1 MPKKGDILLNCYNEF
16 PEYYETYKNRLREL
30 EREFLHAKNDKE
42 DYLEDVIKEF
52 AEKENSL
59 VMKFYEIELIHKSR
73 INGVRDEY
81 TDHFTI
87 LQKDTLEHNQNVDEL
102 YLEED
107 RIFESILTQFE
118 DRKAEAFNTYLN
130 LTKENDYQID
140 REMKVHKNFIDIEA
154 EKLDAKFIEYQ
165 DLNSTLANK
174 LLWTMEK
181 AKNSLSKLTTSL
193 LEEGAN
199 NKEYLDETIDLSLTH
214 LNDSREAMAAL
225 FKTSTANFEKE
236 RNNIR
241 AISKEKRKPH
251 SELNQKMIQT
261 FVKQIR
267 EVNYNRNSFDK
278 MIKKE
283 LELSISRLY
292 PKIIESDATSN
303 LDDLKKYILQK
314 EIIENKAEYLLS
326 RSQSMSDLLISKYQ
340 NEIKKIKIDSF
351 KRFEEINL
359 AYETPAAFF
368 QNSINTY
375 SNFAFYFQETYEDL
389 YRMLS
394 SFKQY
399 NKEYIKYKADY
410 IHTSQK
416 SFEDYKINLLV
427 KVNEITNNLT
437 EYISRIDKLSHD
449 IVTLESYNRLEIAEI
464 KKRMENLDVFG
475 DYQKYIASLEN
486 DQFFAMFQH
495 SKNIEKIQIESN
507 YKNNLL
513 DINREVLLMNQNKLE
528 FNQYQDYMIK
538 LANHER
544 DVQEH
549 AHLRKIEESKAL
561 YRQKID
567 QALTMSA
574 LAKHKIIF
582 NARKTNYG
590 YAQSYI
596 TYLQN
601 ERKNNS
607 VGSHE
612 VVDFVNHVQKI
623 IDVNISQTNSVKNY
637 LHTSSE
643 DHLFVRALER
653 DKNDLLMQIDNT
665 SEKKNRICNKACDV
679 YQRDIDSY
687 RKEFNAMLNK
697 RHYALKKQLLL
708 LDNEAINE
716 VMRNSEAGLYQ
727 EITYTIEFI
736 YKQISDI
743 AYKYQIP
750 KSIKKIDNYSQLLLE
765 KFLVKNQKTFRRPI
779 TTKNILKSKRR
790 LDKYYIETLV
800 LLERFNEFI
809 SKELSIILDTATK
822 NDRLFIA
829 NTLKKATITKN
840 IISIEY
846 EKLEFQ
852 ALKNEKSMKKQ
863 LNILSKRS
871 NSLNNLYKN
880 QVKDINLEYLNKV
893 KKSDE
898 IASIIYKKFTK
909 IVHTNNKEMNSMLK
923 YMDKLIIKE
932 NKQLHSQYDK
942 FRKVLERL
950 EVENQLGTV
959 KEIAYINTLYDNRYQ
974 DASKTIGVL
983 EDRINYLPVVRKNSY
998 MAIKKEKNELQI
1010 IKTKELNK
1018 RFAEI
1023 EKDKFVSR
1031 PKYLDEI
1038 ENVKKRLPSDYIQLY
1053 GEIQKVEYDYLS
1065 QFIGINAEY
1074 DKNYQDYL
1082 SSQTGNNELL
1092 QSKSPLYMPF
1102 DNMRNYFDVMLK
1114 QTNQTYKD
1122 TLQKSKNTREEL
1134 KKQAT
1139 RSQQKQDRII
1149 NI

>member
-30 EREFLHAKNDKE
+30 EREFLHTKNDKD
-42 DYLEDVIKEF
+42 DYLADVRKQF
-52 AEKENSL
+52 AEKEDNL
-59 VMKFYEIELIHKSR
+59 LLKFYEIELIHRSK
-73 INGVRDEY
+73 INEVRDEY
-81 TDHFTI
+81 SERFRI
-87 LQKDTLEHNQNVDEL
+87 LQNDILEHNQNMDQL
-102 YLEED
+102 YKEED
-107 RIFESILTQFE
+107 QTFESILTQFE

-130 LTKENDYQID
+130 LTKETDYIID
-140 REMKVHKNFIDIEA
+140 REMKVHREFIEQ
-154 EKLDAKFIEYQ
+154 ENLKLDEKNGEYQ
-165 DLNSTLANK
+165 ELNSSLANK

-181 AKNSLSKLTTSL
+181 AKNSLTKLTTSL

-199 NKEYLDETIDLSLTH
+199 NKEYLDETIDLSLSH
-214 LNDSREAMAAL
+214 LNESREAMTAL
-225 FKTSTANFEKE
+225 FKTSSANFERE

-267 EVNYNRNSFDK
+267 EVNYNKTSFEK
-278 MIKKE
+278 MILQE
-283 LELSISRLY
+283 LELSLSRLY
-292 PKIIESDATSN
+292 PKIIEADAN
-303 LDDLKKYILQK
+303 NELDDLKKFILQK
-314 EIIENKAEYLLS
+314 EIIEKKAEYLLS

-389 YRMLS
+389 FRMLS

-399 NKEYIKYKADY
+399 NEEYIKYKADY

-416 SFEDYKINLLV
+416 TFEDYKINLLV

-437 EYISRIDKLSHD
+437 DYIARIDKLSHD

-464 KKRMENLDVFG
+464 RKKMENLEVFG

-495 SKNIEKIQIESN
+495 SKNIEKIQIESR

-513 DINREVLLMNQNKLE
+513 DINREVLMLNQNKLE

-538 LANHER
+538 LANHET
-544 DVQEH
+544 DVYKN

-561 YRQKID
+561 YKQQID
-567 QALTMSA
+567 QKLAMTA

-582 NARKTNYG
+582 NAKKTNYG
-590 YAQSYI
+590 YAQSYV
-596 TYLQN
+596 TYLEN

-607 VGSHE
+607 IGSHE
-612 VVDFVNHVQKI
+612 VVDFVHHVQKL
-623 IDVNISQTNSVKNY
+623 IDVNTAQTNIVKNY
-637 LHTSSE
+637 LNNTS
-643 DHLFVRALER
+643 DNHAFVRALEK
-653 DKNDLLMQIDNT
+653 DKLDLLMQIDN
-665 SEKKNRICNKACDV
+665 SAEKKNRICKRACSV
-679 YQRDIDSY
+679 YQNDIEKY
-687 RKEFNAMLNK
+687 RKEFYLMLNK
-697 RHYALKKQLLL
+697 RTLGLKQQLLL
-708 LDNEAINE
+708 LDNEAIRE
-716 VMRNSEAGLYQ
+716 VLGNTDAGMYK
-727 EITYTIEFI
+727 EITYTLEFI
-736 YKQISDI
+736 YKQISDL

-750 KSIKKIDNYSQLLLE
+750 KSIKRIDNTIQLFLE
-765 KFLVKNQKTFRRPI
+765 KFLIRNEKTFRKPMK
-779 TTKNILKSKRR
+779 TKHLLKSKKH

-800 LLERFNEFI
+800 LLQRFGDFVNE
-809 SKELSIILDTATK
+809 ELSTMLEIATK
-822 NDRLFIA
+822 NDCLFIS
-829 NTLKKATITKN
+829 NTLKKADRTKD
-840 IISIEY
+840 IVKKEY

-852 ALKNEKSMKKQ
+852 ALRNEKSLNKQ
-863 LNILSKRS
+863 IRILSSKS
-871 NSLNNLYKN
+871 ETLNDLYKS
-880 QVKDINLEYLNKV
+880 QVKDINVEYLNKV
-893 KKSDE
+893 KESDE
-898 IASIIYKKFTK
+898 IATLIHKKFTK
-909 IVHTNNKEMNSMLK
+909 IVKANSKELNSMLN
-923 YMDKLIIKE
+923 YMDKLMVKE
-932 NKQLHSQYDK
+932 QKLLLSQYEK
-942 FRKVLERL
+942 FRKAIERL
-950 EVENQLGTV
+950 EIENQASTV
-959 KEIAYINTLYDNRYQ
+959 KEIEYINTLYGNRYL
-974 DASKTIGVL
+974 DASKTIDVL
-983 EDRINYLPVVRKNSY
+983 EDRINNLPVVRTNSY
-998 MAIKKEKNELQI
+998 TAIKKEKNELQTV
-1010 IKTKELNK
+1010 KTKALHK

-1031 PKYLDEI
+1031 PKYLEEI
-1038 ENVKKRLPSDYIQLY
+1038 EEVKKRLPDDYVRLY
-1053 GEIQKVEYDYLS
+1053 GEVQEVEFDYLN
-1065 QFIGINAEY
+1065 QFIDINAEY

-1082 SSQTGNNELL
+1082 SNQAGNNEILKL
-1092 QSKSPLYMPF
+1092 NSPLYMPF
-1102 DNMRNYFDVMLK
+1102 DNMSNYFDKVLK

-1139 RSQQKQDRII
+1139 RSQEKQDRII